1 MSGNAS
7 RLTLGVCALLCAA
20 CAHAGR
26 GETTVILAG
35 SVCSG
40 VPQLTA
46 SEPQLAA
53 ASGTSEAL
61 VAYATPSKLVVYDL
75 QAGRARLQIPA
86 KLRSRPQLL
95 RDLVVAVVE
104 QDGQNKLV
112 AYDLQTGQQRAAYPV
127 PRASWLGAVQVGD
140 NLIFTSSSLS
150 FRPSERG
157 STVTALD
164 ARTGAP
170 QWEKNV
176 PYALSRPTAAAGRV
190 YLISDH
196 ADVWALQAD
205 SGGSLGCSRLGSEP
219 VEWLQADGDKLLLGT
234 DSARAVQLTQTTPSE
249 LGRLQLKGATLPG
262 QPQLQPSAYQSIP
275 AERSAYGRVALATR
289 LEVAADAPSVAGDR
303 YFYAFYKHL
312 FAFDAQGQLQW
323 VHKLEADSVELRAT
337 AQAARVVTESGQV
350 LWFDPQT
357 GAVLSQ
363 LQLPDRPT
371 SADSAVASPI
381 GNKAAPAV
389 PLQSELRAMAMD
401 TDARL
406 LPSRKL
412 AVSALAALA
421 EPDAS
426 RDLLDVYIEPSA
438 PKELQ
443 NHVARVLA
451 ERTRGSE
458 HLVAALAGDYNFLT
472 GAPPP
477 PLAAIVPGLVTNNE
491 QRAVPRLV
499 DRLFDPDTR
508 LDELHL
514 LVQAI
519 TKLGGRDAKK
529 PLAEFLALYHADSS
543 LTDDASALLAAA
555 QALVPEA
562 PAAAQKPHAE
572 WLALEALSKD
582 PSTLPALKDRLVSLL
597 ATAAPAPAQ
606 AVADA
611 EPSPEPERE
620 QPIRERLS
628 DATISNVFSAHA
640 AELHECIAAELARN
654 AGLRAL
660 RFHFVIESTG
670 KPSRFSVWPQRAELV
685 ECLQPKLDQLQF
697 PAFTRG
703 RRLASYTLALRGDAT
718 RDEDASAPE
727 NSKPFWFVAQLRGVG
742 AQTPADRAPWW
753 KNQNPLFVSVEEPTK
768 PAEQIEA
775 KQAPVESQ
783 AKPAPAAA
791 GSDVKP
797 QSEPAA
803 PKAEDKPAA
812 DQWWLP
818 GTAQ

>member
-1 MSGNAS
+1 MSGKVS
-7 RLTLGVCALLCAA
+7 RLTLGVCALVCAA
-20 CAHAGR
+20 CAHTGN
-26 GETTVILAG
+26 GESTVILAG

-40 VPQLTA
+40 APPLTA
-46 SEPQLAA
+46 AEPPLTAV
-53 ASGTSEAL
+53 SGTSESL
-61 VAYATPSKLVVYDL
+61 VAYATPGKLVVYDL
-75 QAGRARLQIPA
+75 QAGRVRFQVSAT
-86 KLRSRPQLL
+86 LRSRPQLL
-95 RDLVVAVVE
+95 RDVVVAVAE
-104 QDGQNKLV
+104 RDGQNKLV
-112 AYDLQTGQQRAAYPV
+112 AYDLKSGQQRADYPV

-140 NLIFTSSSLS
+140 DLIFTSSSLS
-150 FRPSERG
+150 FKPSERG
-157 STVTALD
+157 STITALS
-164 ARTGAP
+164 ATSGAL

-234 DSARAVQLTQTTPSE
+234 DSARAVQLTQKTPSE
-249 LGRLQLKGATLPG
+249 LGRLQLKAAGLPG

-289 LEVAADAPSVAGDR
+289 LEVAAAAPSVAGGR

-312 FAFDAQGQLQW
+312 FAFDADGQLQW
-323 VHKLEADSVELRAT
+323 VHKLSADSVELRAT
-337 AQAARVVTESGQV
+337 PEAARVVTESGQV
-350 LWFDPQT
+350 LWFNPET
-357 GAVLSQ
+357 GALLSK

-371 SADSAVASPI
+371 SADSAATGPI
-381 GNKAAPAV
+381 GSAAAPAV
-389 PLQSELRAMAMD
+389 PLQSELRAMALD

-412 AVSALAALA
+412 AVSALAALP
-421 EPDAS
+421 ESDAS
-426 RDLLDVYIEPSA
+426 RDLLDVYTEPSA

-458 HLVAALAGDYNFLT
+458 HLVAALAGDFNFLT

-491 QRAVPRLV
+491 QRAVPRLI

-508 LDELHL
+508 LPELHL
-514 LVQAI
+514 LVDAI
-519 TKLGGRDAKK
+519 TKLGGHDAKK

-543 LTDDASALLAAA
+543 LAEDASALLAAA

-562 PAAAQKPHAE
+562 PAAAQKPQPE

-582 PSTLPALKDRLVSLL
+582 PSTLPALKERLVSLL
-597 ATAAPAPAQ
+597 ATSARAPEEAVAEAAPA
-606 AVADA
+606 
-611 EPSPEPERE
+611 PEPERE

-640 AELHECIAAELARN
+640 SELHECIAAELARN

-660 RFHFVIESTG
+660 RFHFVVESSG
-670 KPSRFSVWPQRAELV
+670 KPSRFSVWPQRAELI

-697 PAFTRG
+697 PAFARG
-703 RRLASYTLALRGDAT
+703 RRLASYTLALRGDAA
-718 RDEDASAPE
+718 RDEDASGPE
-727 NSKPFWFVAQLRGVG
+727 NSKPFWFIAQLRGVG
-742 AQTPADRAPWW
+742 AQAPADRAPWW
-753 KNQNPLFVSVEEPTK
+753 KNQNPLFLSVEEPTK
-768 PAEQIEA
+768 PAAQVEA

-783 AKPAPAAA
+783 EKPAPAAA
-791 GSDVKP
+791 SDAKP
-797 QSEPAA
+797 SSEPSA
-803 PKAEDKPAA
+803 PKPEDKPAA
-812 DQWWLP
+812 DQWWVP